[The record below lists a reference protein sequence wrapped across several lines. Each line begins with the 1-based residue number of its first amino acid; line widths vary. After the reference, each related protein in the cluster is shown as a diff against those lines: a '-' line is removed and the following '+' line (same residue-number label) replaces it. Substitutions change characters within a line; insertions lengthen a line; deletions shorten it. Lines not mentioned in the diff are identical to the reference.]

1 MDVTRV
7 LRPFNADEEEM
18 MTEQELADIRDRYK
32 RIRRYLDQNAE
43 TLVDSAM
50 TFDEFLQAIEISS
63 VDAYIY
69 SIRSTLKTTKV
80 FLRRTPN
87 QVLTNSYN
95 RKILSIFRSNMDLQF
110 IVDGYACC
118 SYVADYINKAD
129 KGISNTLREIYQ
141 RQRNDPSTGAF
152 DTLRSI
158 ATSYYNAAEISA
170 QEAAYNL
177 LRIRMSEASTV
188 CVFIPTSTP
197 DKRLHILRT
206 DDDLLAM
213 EGNSTDCIQPGL
225 IEHYSNR
232 PDQFEG
238 LNLTQF
244 AAYFDVSRKRPAR
257 HQQTDAETAEAEAEN
272 VEPNDGDDE
281 SMSELPQ
288 QPVVDSGVPG
298 RSYQM
303 RAGNPQMWI
312 TRRRKSNKA
321 IQYYYKFNKHDETRP
336 DYFWTL
342 LMLYKPWR
350 DEEGEVINVNA
361 EELVNLHNEMI
372 GLAFQEFTRLDEED
386 LEEVL
391 ERVMGDRAENANGD
405 DDGEAIR
412 ESRHADDA
420 NDFGRYTVEVDDE
433 DEGDFQRNTDIDE
446 DLTAGAAASTS
457 RTPYFEKIKVPGK
470 LPDQDYF
477 GMLSRLN
484 SKQRLLLTH
493 IIHHIRNS
501 RDESRYRYFDTAIA
515 PPTNTTFA
523 PLHLLVTGGAGTG
536 KSMLINTLYQSLI
549 REFDSD
555 RDRDMASPS
564 VLLCAP
570 TGIHVSHS
578 MSVALRDLRVVI
590 IDEIS
595 MVGSLQF
602 GWIDKRLR
610 DIFDSQKPFGG
621 ISIFVF
627 GDFLQLPPVMA
638 APVYSRA
645 VSPGN
650 AIPGLLSFNLWSL
663 FEPYKLTQIMRQR
676 DDLRFAVAL
685 NHLAIGELTDADRS
699 LFQSRVVNLSSE
711 QMQQIKDFA
720 AFPLPA
726 DENTNDGATQPIIL
740 CRTNNEVENFNRLIL
755 DGIQGEEAVSVAF
768 DVSMGVESQFDQNAI
783 ERNTGDN
790 ANPRNVKGL
799 IKNLRLKV
807 GGKYII
813 SRNVKTSDGI
823 VNGAGCILKRIDY
836 GRRQDGA
843 RKPLRV
849 WVDFGRES
857 CGAELRA
864 SQASVRRNLSIAHA
878 WTMIEPVS
886 DYVYRNT
893 NGRLKV
899 RRKQFPLLSAESLT
913 VHKSQGQTYGSVVVI
928 DGVASRSRLDRQL
941 MYVAC
946 SRATAS
952 SGLRIVARNNTFN
965 TFQPLSRSN
974 PTSPL
979 RMELAR
985 QETDEIVPRFLS
997 MTTSSYPDSILV
1009 LSHNIQS
1016 LRAHLDQVSSDL
1028 VYNSASVLLFSET
1041 WTVHNSPETFQLP
1054 GFELVSRSENVQR
1067 AAPSATGACC
1077 YVNENM
1083 LGQRECMTTDS
1094 IFLVEGSRSISVALS
1109 CHWW

>member
-1 MDVTRV
+1 MLIWLEDAPRILPDSTENDARVCQFVDGIITCEKEWDGSPHTYDSNSTEATWDDIIRRQTHKHTATCKRKRGDQIVCRFNIPFLPMDVTRV

-63 VDAYIY
+63 VDAYIR
-69 SIRSTLKTTKV
+69 SI
-80 FLRRTPN
+80 N
-87 QVLTNSYN
+87 QVHFKDHQSIPTSNS
-95 RKILSIFRSNMDLQF
+95 KSGLDKQLQPKDSKYIPF
-110 IVDGYACC
+110 EYGFAVH
-118 SYVADYINKAD
+118 SDYINKAD
-129 KGISNTLREIYQ
+129 KGISNTVREIYQ
-141 RQRNDPSTGAF
+141 RQQNDPSTGAF

-213 EGNSTDCIQPGL
+213 QGNSAD
-225 IEHYSNR
+225 Y
-232 PDQFEG
+232 QFEG

-288 QPVVDSGVPG
+288 QPVADSGVPG

-361 EELVNLHNEMI
+361 EELVNLHSEMI

-391 ERVMGDRAENANGD
+391 ERVIGDRAENANGD
-405 DDGEAIR
+405 DDDEATR

-433 DEGDFQRNTDIDE
+433 DEGDFQRNADIDE

-470 LPDQDYF
+470 LPDQDYY

-493 IIHHIRNS
+493 IIHHIRNN

-515 PPTNTTFA
+515 PPTITTTFA
-523 PLHLLVTGGAGTG
+523 PLYLLVTGGGAGTG

-549 REFDSD
+549 LEFDSD

-578 MSVALRDLRVVI
+578 MAVALRDLRVVI
-590 IDEIS
+590 MDEIS
-595 MVGSLQF
+595 MVGYLQF
-602 GWIDKRLR
+602 GWIEKRLR
-610 DIFDSQKPFGG
+610 DIFDSQKPSGG

-650 AIPGLLSFNLWSL
+650 AFPGLVSFNL
-663 FEPYKLTQIMRQR
+663 
-676 DDLRFAVAL
+676 
-685 NHLAIGELTDADRS
+685 
-699 LFQSRVVNLSSE
+699 
-711 QMQQIKDFA
+711 
-720 AFPLPA
+720 
-726 DENTNDGATQPIIL
+726 
-740 CRTNNEVENFNRLIL
+740 
-755 DGIQGEEAVSVAF
+755 
-768 DVSMGVESQFDQNAI
+768 
-783 ERNTGDN
+783 
-790 ANPRNVKGL
+790 
-799 IKNLRLKV
+799 
-807 GGKYII
+807 
-813 SRNVKTSDGI
+813 
-823 VNGAGCILKRIDY
+823 
-836 GRRQDGA
+836 
-843 RKPLRV
+843 
-849 WVDFGRES
+849 
-857 CGAELRA
+857 
-864 SQASVRRNLSIAHA
+864 
-878 WTMIEPVS
+878 
-886 DYVYRNT
+886 
-893 NGRLKV
+893 
-899 RRKQFPLLSAESLT
+899 
-913 VHKSQGQTYGSVVVI
+913 
-928 DGVASRSRLDRQL
+928 
-941 MYVAC
+941 
-946 SRATAS
+946 
-952 SGLRIVARNNTFN
+952 
-965 TFQPLSRSN
+965 
-974 PTSPL
+974 
-979 RMELAR
+979 
-985 QETDEIVPRFLS
+985 
-997 MTTSSYPDSILV
+997 
-1009 LSHNIQS
+1009 
-1016 LRAHLDQVSSDL
+1016 
-1028 VYNSASVLLFSET
+1028 
-1041 WTVHNSPETFQLP
+1041 
-1054 GFELVSRSENVQR
+1054 
-1067 AAPSATGACC
+1067 
-1077 YVNENM
+1077 
-1083 LGQRECMTTDS
+1083 
-1094 IFLVEGSRSISVALS
+1094 
-1109 CHWW
+1109 